1 MAGHNKWKQIKRKKA
16 VVDARRGAKFTKL
29 IKEITVAARDGGGD
43 PDGNPRLRTAI
54 EGAKAENMP
63 ADNIERAIKK
73 GTGELEGVTYEEA
86 TYEGYGP
93 GGVAIMVQVTSDNL
107 NRTVAAVRH
116 AFSKN
121 GGSLGEPNS
130 VGWLFEKRG
139 QISVD
144 ATRYPEDAVMEAAL
158 NAGADD
164 LSTDGDLHIVITQPT
179 SLHAVREA
187 LTTGGVEVEEAA
199 LALVP
204 TTTVHIEG
212 KDAERLL
219 RLMDALEE
227 DEDVSQVF
235 SNFDID
241 AATLAAVG
249 G

>member
-1 MAGHNKWKQIKRKKA
+1 
-16 VVDARRGAKFTKL
+16 
-29 IKEITVAARDGGGD
+29 
-43 PDGNPRLRTAI
+43 
-54 EGAKAENMP
+54 
-63 ADNIERAIKK
+63 
-73 GTGELEGVTYEEA
+73 EGVTYEEA
-86 TYEGYGP
+86 IYEGYGP
-93 GGVAIMVQVTSDNL
+93 GGAAIMVQVTSDNL

-116 AFSKN
+116 AFSKS

-130 VGWLFEKRG
+130 VAWLFEKRG
-139 QISVD
+139 QISID

-164 LSTDGDLHIVITQPT
+164 MSTDGDLHVIVTQPT
-179 SLHAVREA
+179 NLHAVREA
-187 LTTGGVEVEEAA
+187 LTNGGVEVEEAA

-204 TTTVHIEG
+204 TTTVLVEG

-219 RLMDALEE
+219 KLMDTLEE
-227 DEDVSQVF
+227 HEDVSQVF